1 MNIAFV
7 TYFTKESL
15 KSHHGRWYYIA
26 ETLKN
31 LGHNLIFID
40 DLSSA
45 YQDIFKVKSFYYNYF
60 TNKNYLRLLDKKV
73 TVDIAL
79 QAKRKIETYNN
90 IDLIFAPGTIEIAY
104 LKTDI
109 PIVVWTDT
117 TFFGLYEFY
126 DKYKNMP
133 EKIIRDASQ
142 MDELAHQNAEY
153 IMYPSEWA
161 KKDALNNY
169 DVADEK
175 VKVIN
180 FGSTIESKFTEE
192 EIIENIDNKR
202 DKPLKLFFAGI
213 EWNRKGGE
221 DAIAAF
227 QLIRKSLKDAE
238 LHIAGIDKE
247 DITGMDN
254 VYTYGFLKKDNPEE
268 YEKLKELFS
277 DSHFFIVP
285 SKAETFGMVFAEA
298 GSYGL
303 PVITSNIGGI
313 PAVIK
318 NGVNGFTLDLDE
330 FPKKAADIIIGLY
343 TDKEKYKAL
352 SLSSFN
358 EFKERLNWERAGK
371 ELKKIL
377 DTFQK

>member
-1 MNIAFV
+1 MI
-7 TYFTKESL
+7 
-15 KSHHGRWYYIA
+15 
-26 ETLKN
+26 
-31 LGHNLIFID
+31 
-40 DLSSA
+40 
-45 YQDIFKVKSFYYNYF
+45 
-60 TNKNYLRLLDKKV
+60 
-73 TVDIAL
+73 
-79 QAKRKIETYNN
+79 
-90 IDLIFAPGTIEIAY
+90 
-104 LKTDI
+104 
-109 PIVVWTDT
+109 
-117 TFFGLYEFY
+117 
-126 DKYKNMP
+126 
-133 EKIIRDASQ
+133 
-142 MDELAHQNAEY
+142 
-153 IMYPSEWA
+153 YPSEWA
-161 KKDALNNY
+161 RNDALNNY
-169 DVADEK
+169 DVAKEK

-192 EIIENIDNKR
+192 EIIENIDKKR

-221 DAIAAF
+221 EAIAAF
-227 QLIRKSLKDAE
+227 QLIRKTLKDTE
-238 LHIAGIDKE
+238 LHIAGIPKDEIPKIE
-247 DITGMDN
+247 NIHSF
-254 VYTYGFLKKDNPEE
+254 GFLKKDNPEE

-318 NGVNGFTLDLDE
+318 NEVNGFTLDLDE
-330 FPKKAADIIIGLY
+330 FPKKAADIIISLY

-358 EFKERLNWERAGK
+358 EFKERLNWKRAGA
-371 ELKKIL
+371 ELEKIL